1 MIVSSQFIVSP
12 KAATQLPTEEET
24 RIRFATADAADQDGL
39 FRDLQEEAAMLGE
52 QEGLTEGVLSDL
64 TAKAVN
70 SQTV

>member
-1 MIVSSQFIVSP
+1 M
-12 KAATQLPTEEET
+12 
-24 RIRFATADAADQDGL
+24 ADAADQDGL